1 MLNMRLT
8 LGNTWFLLML
18 LVISTTICTFFYKSN
33 QYFWELVLLLSGL
46 KFILVA
52 FFFMELKKAHV
63 FWKIFIL
70 FYIFL
75 FATLLLL
82 LK

>member
-1 MLNMRLT
+1 MRLT
-8 LGNTWFLLML
+8 LGNTWFLLMV
-18 LVISTTICTFFYKSN
+18 LVISMTLSTYFFKSN
-33 QYFWELVLLLSGL
+33 QYFWELILLFSGL

-52 FFFMELKKAHV
+52 FFFMELKKANV
-63 FWKIFIL
+63 FWKILIL

-75 FATLLLL
+75 FATLLVL

>member
-1 MLNMRLT
+1 MRLT

-18 LVISTTICTFFYKSN
+18 LVITSTFYAYFFKSN

-46 KFILVA
+46 KFILVG
-52 FFFMELKKAHV
+52 FFFMELKKAHI
-63 FWKIFIL
+63 FWKISIVI
-70 FYIFL
+70 YIFL
-75 FATLLLL
+75 FAAILLL